1 MQPESAAFLWD
12 VRGAADSI
20 AVFIDGL
27 DEHDYLADAL
37 RRSAVERQL
46 EIIGEALNNLRR
58 VDPDTAT
65 GIPDLHRIV
74 GLRNV
79 LAHGYT
85 IVDDRVVWAA
95 ATQRVP
101 ELRILVDTLLGR
113 GNGVATTDSDRPD
126 SSGSM

>member
-1 MQPESAAFLWD
+1 MRPESAAFLWD

-20 AVFIDGL
+20 AAFIDGL
-27 DEHDYLADAL
+27 DEDQYLADAL

-65 GIPDLHRIV
+65 EIPDLHRIV

-85 IVDDRVVWAA
+85 IVDDRVVWIAA
-95 ATQRVP
+95 SRRVP
-101 ELRILVDTLLGR
+101 DLRTVVDGLLGR
-113 GNGVATTDSDRPD
+113 GNGVATTESDPPG
-126 SSGSM
+126 SS